1 MNKLL
6 RFGALQCLLIVT
18 PGWAQEGAP
27 DAVATHAETSAPV
40 SMPVA
45 EIADRA
51 LDTARDAI
59 LNLQT
64 SIGYAQARA
73 DELVADLKKHG
84 LREMR
89 WQSRT

>member
-27 DAVATHAETSAPV
+27 DAEATHAETSAPV

-51 LDTARDAI
+51 LDTAALLRDAEV
-59 LNLQT
+59 Q
-64 SIGYAQARA
+64 GDVD
-73 DELVADLKKHG
+73 DEPQEVKEG
-84 LREMR
+84 F
-89 WQSRT
+89 SV